1 MNQASGTPGAVHVL
15 RMEPGEDLRPTIQ
28 AWATNANIEA
38 AAVVSAVGS
47 LSAAHLRYAGRAD
60 GIMLT
65 GDLEVCS
72 FSGTIAKHGLHLHL
86 SLADRDG
93 VMVGGHLLQGCI
105 VRTTLELVIQ
115 QIDGVRM
122 ARAKDAVTTYDELD
136 PQQLPGVR

>member
-1 MNQASGTPGAVHVL
+1 MKQAHGTSGAVHVL
-15 RMEPGEDLRPTIQ
+15 RLEPGADLRPTLQ
-28 AWATNANIEA
+28 SWATNANIEA

-60 GIMLT
+60 GIVVT

-72 FSGTIAKHGLHLHL
+72 FSGTLSKHGLHLHL
-86 SLADRDG
+86 SVADRDG
-93 VMVGGHLLQGCI
+93 IMVGGHLLPGCI

-115 QIDGVRM
+115 RIEGVRM

-136 PQQLPGVR
+136 PQQLPGER